1 MKKQITL
8 ISCALLVIAL
18 SGVHPTAADEGQT
31 DDDGLSGRFLIGYRS
46 VDIGGSTTKY
56 REDLN
61 LDDGPRLFELRFD
74 YQAPEEQRHLD
85 RLQLDVTSFGGDPFE
100 TLRFSARKYG
110 RYTLQYN
117 RVKSDYF
124 YADIVL
130 PVALSEPSLSNA
142 GDFHTFDFE
151 RVRDTASFGFRFNKR
166 AKLDVGFERFTKRG
180 EATTTLD
187 VQRDEFELDQVIDES
202 YNQLQIALE
211 LTWPRATL
219 VLQEEVRD
227 FDNAVEIF
235 LPGLSLGEDPRDA
248 TILDFFF
255 LEQPYT
261 LESIRHTV
269 RVNARP
275 NEKLLIRG
283 AASLQTLDLDTE
295 ASEHSQGVDF
305 RGQPFTTDLA
315 GGSDIERDSEL
326 IDVDVSYLI
335 GDRVALVGGV
345 RRLHFDQAGAS
356 LFGQDLGTGTWDIET
371 TGAEAGIEFHVTPRL
386 SVGGGARLENR
397 QVEHTVVGG
406 GLDLDAAEDTEHTG
420 FFANLAWRP
429 SEAFRL
435 DFEVEDSS
443 YDDPFTL
450 SSPTDRQRW
459 RLRGR
464 YRWSNGCYLQGTYL
478 AYRFEND
485 PSGWQSDRDQLEARG
500 GWRHDG
506 LDIAVGYS
514 LIESDR
520 GIDQSVITAPGFGG
534 GVRFLYPILYT
545 SEADFLD
552 GHLRWQLDPHW
563 TVGGD
568 LRFYQNDGSFGH
580 ERRDLRAYVELDLEV
595 GYLFRLG
602 YRDIDYD
609 EDTSDF
615 DDHDAQITELAVG
628 YAW

>member
-1 MKKQITL
+1 MKKELTRA
-8 ISCALLVIAL
+8 SCALLVIAL
-18 SGVHPTAADEGQT
+18 LPTPQATADEGQAG
-31 DDDGLSGRFLIGYRS
+31 DGNFSGRFLVGYRN
-46 VDIGGSTTKY
+46 VDIDGSITKY

-61 LDDGPRLFELRFD
+61 LDDGPRLFELNFD
-74 YQAPEEQRHLD
+74 YEAPEESRHLD

-100 TLRFSARKYG
+100 TLRFSARKHG
-110 RYTLQYN
+110 RYDLKYH

-124 YADIVL
+124 YADTIL
-130 PVALSEPSLSNA
+130 PVALSQPSLSNA

-151 RVRDTASFGFRFNKR
+151 RVRDTASFGFRFNQR

-202 YNQLQIALE
+202 YNQFHVALE

-219 VLQEEVRD
+219 ILQEEVRD

-235 LPGLSLGEDPRDA
+235 LPGLSLGEDPEDA

-255 LEQPYT
+255 LEQPYS
-261 LESIRHTV
+261 LESIQHTV
-269 RVNARP
+269 RLNAHP
-275 NEKLLIRG
+275 NDRFLIRA
-283 AASLQTLDLDTE
+283 AASLQNLDLDAE
-295 ASEHSQGVDF
+295 ASERSQGIDF
-305 RGQPFTTDLA
+305 AGRPFTTDLA
-315 GGSDIERDSEL
+315 GGGDIERDSDL

-335 GDRVALVGGV
+335 GDRVALIGGV
-345 RRLHFDQAGAS
+345 RRHHFDQTGAY
-356 LFGQDLGTGTWDIET
+356 LFGGDPASGSWDVET

-386 SVGGGARLENR
+386 SLGGGARLENR
-397 QVEHTVVGG
+397 EAMHATLGG
-406 GLDLDAAEDTEHTG
+406 GLDSSDTEETEHTG

-429 SEAFRL
+429 SKAFRL
-435 DFEVEDSS
+435 DLEVEDSS

-464 YRWSNGCYLQGTYL
+464 YRWSNGCYFQGTYL

-500 GWRHDG
+500 GWRRDG
-506 LDIAVGYS
+506 LDLGVGYS
-514 LIESDR
+514 RIESDR
-520 GIDQSVITAPGFGG
+520 EIDQSVITAPGFGG

-545 SEADFLD
+545 SEADYLD
-552 GHLRWQLDPHW
+552 GRLRWQLDPRW

-568 LRFYQNDGSFGH
+568 LRFYENDGSFAH
-580 ERRDLRAYVELDLEV
+580 QRRDLRAYVELALDI
-595 GYLFRLG
+595 GYLVRIG

-609 EDTSDF
+609 EDAFDF
-615 DDHDAQITELAVG
+615 DDHDARITELAVG